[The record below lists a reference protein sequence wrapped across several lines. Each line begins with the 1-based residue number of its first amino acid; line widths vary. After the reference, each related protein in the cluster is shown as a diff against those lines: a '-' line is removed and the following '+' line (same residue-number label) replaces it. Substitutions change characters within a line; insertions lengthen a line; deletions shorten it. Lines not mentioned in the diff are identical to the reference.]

1 MMVFLV
7 RGRSAENIEK
17 KEKKQTGQKHWNIK
31 RKKNEE
37 YRESQMTGINI
48 FGFTFYIKNNI
59 LLKNLIWRK

>member
-59 LLKNLIWRK
+59 LLKNIIWRK